1 MQHHAAVE
9 SLALDAR
16 RLVCSIS
23 LPALTPFITDWPE
36 TTTATRN
43 TPRSSLPVLRWLT
56 HIAGDDRG
64 FATSLIADLCRA
76 AWSLE
81 WRQTYAS
88 HEIDAAFLQ
97 NYGWTELLG
106 QHAPIEASRV
116 ACGFLLLG
124 PSTLYPRHGHEA
136 EEIYIPLSGTAR
148 WQQGDAVWRDKPP
161 GTLIHHARNEPHAMH
176 TDAEPLLALYLWR
189 SEQLNQKASL
199 ETESTKQ

>member
-16 RLVCSIS
+16 QLVRSFS
-23 LPALTPFITDWPE
+23 LPTLAPFLADWPE
-36 TTTATRN
+36 SQVATREVA
-43 TPRSSLPVLRWLT
+43 RSSLPVLRWLPA
-56 HIAGDDRG
+56 IAGDERG
-64 FATSLIADLCRA
+64 FATSLIGDLCRA

-88 HEIDAAFLQ
+88 HEVGTDFLQ
-97 NYGWTELLG
+97 NYGWTELMG
-106 QHAPIEASRV
+106 QRAPIDASRV

-136 EEIYIPLSGTAR
+136 EEVYVPLSGTAR
-148 WQQGDAVWRDKPP
+148 WQQGDAVWREKPP

-176 TDAEPLLALYLWR
+176 TDSEPLLALYLWR
-189 SEQLNQKASL
+189 SEHLNQKATL
-199 ETESTKQ
+199 EPELMK

>member
-16 RLVCSIS
+16 QLMRS
-23 LPALTPFITDWPE
+23 LALPTLAPFLADWPE
-36 TTTATRN
+36 AQAATREV
-43 TPRSSLPVLRWLT
+43 PRSSLPVLRWLPT
-56 HIAGDDRG
+56 IAGDVRG

-81 WRQTYAS
+81 WRQTYGL
-88 HEIDAAFLQ
+88 HEIGTDFLQ
-97 NYGWTELLG
+97 NYGWTELMG
-106 QHAPIEASRV
+106 QSAPIDAARV

-124 PSTLYPRHGHEA
+124 PSTHYPRHGHEA
-136 EEIYIPLSGTAR
+136 EEVYVPLSGTAR
-148 WQQGDAVWRDKPP
+148 WQQGDAVWREKPP
-161 GTLIHHARNEPHAMH
+161 GTLIHHARHEPHAMH

-199 ETESTKQ
+199 EPESTK

>member
-9 SLALDAR
+9 TLALDAR
-16 RLVCSIS
+16 RLVRSLS
-23 LPALTPFITDWPE
+23 LPSVTPFLADWPE
-36 TTTATRN
+36 AQAATREVAG
-43 TPRSSLPVLRWLT
+43 SSLPVLRWLPT
-56 HIAGDDRG
+56 IAGDERG

-76 AWSLE
+76 ACSLE

-88 HEIDAAFLQ
+88 HEISTDFLQ
-97 NYGWTELLG
+97 NYGWTELMG
-106 QHAPIEASRV
+106 RRAPIDASRV

-136 EEIYIPLSGTAR
+136 EEVYLPLSGTAR
-148 WQQGDAVWRDKPP
+148 WQQGDAVWREKPP

-176 TDAEPLLALYLWR
+176 TGAEPLLALYLWR

-199 ETESTKQ
+199 EPELMK

>member
-16 RLVCSIS
+16 QLVRSFS
-23 LPALTPFITDWPE
+23 LPTLTPFLADWPE
-36 TTTATRN
+36 RPAATRAV
-43 TPRSSLPVLRWLT
+43 PRSSLPVLRWLPT
-56 HIAGDDRG
+56 IAGDDRG

-81 WRQTYAS
+81 WRQTYAT
-88 HEIDAAFLQ
+88 HEMSKEFLQ
-97 NYGWTELLG
+97 NYGWTELMG
-106 QHAPIEASRV
+106 QRAPIDASRV

-136 EEIYIPLSGTAR
+136 EEVYVPLSGTAH
-148 WQQGDAVWRDKPP
+148 WQQGDAVWREKPP
-161 GTLIHHARNEPHAMH
+161 GTVIHHARHEPHAML
-176 TDAEPLLALYLWR
+176 TGAEPLLALYLWR

-199 ETESTKQ
+199 EPESTK